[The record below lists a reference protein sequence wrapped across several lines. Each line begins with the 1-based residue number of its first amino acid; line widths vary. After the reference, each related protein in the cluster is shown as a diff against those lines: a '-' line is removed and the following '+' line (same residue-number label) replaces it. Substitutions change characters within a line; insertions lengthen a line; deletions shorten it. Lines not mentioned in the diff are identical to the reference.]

1 MSWHYA
7 AKKFEVGEG
16 IYEYSLVEVFP
27 GLKAPT
33 TKKFDTIQQEYSLEE
48 VFPAHT
54 ERAVTVYADSPEE
67 LVKWLRRAA
76 DDVEKYGEIH
86 DI

>member
-48 VFPAHT
+48 VFRLT
-54 ERAVTVYADSPEE
+54 QKEQSQYMQT
-67 LVKWLRRAA
+67 LLKNLIL
-76 DDVEKYGEIH
+76 EK
-86 DI
+86 